1 MSDAVTEYGRLIGL
15 DDLALGSGGA
25 ACSLQ
30 WGDGST
36 LEIEEVGDHLLVS
49 LSFPA
54 PHPSSRELV
63 HALSMVDLRPQGV
76 AVPLQVGRVGQGQ
89 DAHLVVLARLLARGA
104 GGQQI
109 QAAVEDCRKWQRRW
123 ETECKRGG
131 V

>member
-1 MSDAVTEYGRLIGL
+1 MSNAVTEYGRLIGL
-15 DDLALGSGGA
+15 DDLALGPGGG

-36 LEIEEVGDHLLVS
+36 LEIEEVGDHFLVS
-49 LSFPA
+49 LCFPA
-54 PHPSSRELV
+54 PHPSSKELV

-76 AVPLQVGRVGQGQ
+76 AAPLQLGRVGQGQ
-89 DAHLVVLARLLARGA
+89 ETHLVVLTRLLARGA

-109 QAAVEDCRKWQRRW
+109 QAAVESCRKWQRRW
-123 ETECKRGG
+123 ETECNRGG